1 MKPKRQPT
9 PLFVFD
15 DCVDYLQEWYTY
27 AKKFGLTQKEFVKKA
42 GIGAQAFLSDVLAR
56 RKKIGERHI
65 AGIIRALELTG
76 DEAAFFSL
84 LVQKDTIKKPRER
97 EKVFRKL
104 AELREKNLS
113 AILDKRIL
121 EYFASWKYPVI
132 REYIV
137 NKGLVISP
145 REIVAGLINLH
156 LNSRDV
162 EQTLKKLLKWDM
174 IVLDKKTGGYR
185 PQHRKDII
193 SYDLM
198 PHAVVNDVKRTMIET
213 SIHAMETM
221 EKDKRHVSMA
231 IRGLNEKKFKDFC
244 RKIDAL
250 RKEFLELDIKP
261 DDTDRIVSMNIQMFP
276 VMNIEQERNKD
287 GRGK

>member
-1 MKPKRQPT
+1 MKPKRLPT
-9 PLFVFD
+9 PLSIFD
-15 DCVDYLQEWYTY
+15 DCVDYLQEWYSY
-27 AKKFGLTQKEFVKKA
+27 SKKFGLTQKEFVKKA

-65 AGIIRALELTG
+65 AGIVRALGLTG

-84 LVQKDTIKKPRER
+84 LVQKEITKKPRER
-97 EKVFRKL
+97 ETVFRKL
-104 AELREKNLS
+104 AELRERNLS
-113 AILDKRIL
+113 TILDKRIL

-145 REIVAGLINLH
+145 KEIVAGLINLQ

-162 EQTLKKLLKWDM
+162 EQALKKLLKWDM
-174 IVLDKKTGGYR
+174 IVLDAKAGGYR
-185 PQHRKDII
+185 PQHRKNVI

-221 EKDKRHVSMA
+221 EKEKRHVSMA
-231 IRGLNEKKFKDFC
+231 IRGINEKKYKDFC

-250 RKEFLELDIKP
+250 RKEFLELNVKP
-261 DDTDRIVSMNIQMFP
+261 NDTDRIVSMNIQMFP
-276 VMNIEQERNKD
+276 VMNIEQDVKKD
-287 GRGK
+287 GGGK